1 MSDRFNVPNALTLAG
16 GALGFWWIAGG
27 PDWAAVASVVLDELD
42 GIAARRLDEETE
54 LGSRLDWAT
63 DVALTPFVF
72 DKLGIPWQAI
82 PAASAAQVALRCA
95 GQKPPL
101 LSFRALG
108 MLYSIAKRRGYL

>member
-63 DVALTPFVF
+63 DVALTPFV
-72 DKLGIPWQAI
+72 LARLEAPWQTI
-82 PAASAAQVALRCA
+82 PASSVVQLALRA
-95 GQKPPL
+95 SGTRPPV
-101 LSFRALG
+101 LSVRAIA
-108 MLYSIAKRRGYL
+108 MLYEIGKRRKML